1 MKRYIYISLILTLFS
16 TSCSDKVLN
25 DIDKN
30 PNVLGNAPLNT
41 LLPAAEMIIVQQVAG
56 SSAMIGSGFM
66 SEHTTL
72 TGVTSR
78 IQSEMQLY
86 NGNAWENG
94 FIAIRTLKDIRS
106 KADANK
112 VVGYSAIADILT
124 AYTLSLLVDWYGDIP
139 YTQAADPMG
148 NRQPQFDK
156 AADLYDEMQK
166 LLDSGIQKCDQ
177 ALTANVRPNKDDLI
191 FGGNMVLWKKTA
203 WGLKARLYNRLSNVN
218 PQETA
223 SKALIAINN
232 SFGANENFT
241 VSVYSAVPDNA
252 NPLAN
257 TFSNSSLQAV
267 GNGIVTAMQYFLD
280 SNEDIL
286 NDPRAAI
293 WFTRIGGK
301 VVPGPNGRAST
312 DITLNGTLYSKPQHL
327 KERASAFPLL
337 TYTELKFIESEAQLR
352 LGDKEKSYNAYQ
364 TAIRS
369 ALNQAS
375 IFNTN
380 SVLTSTQIE
389 NYLSRAKVKVGVD
402 KFTLTDIITQKYI
415 FHFTFQ
421 SSEAYN
427 DIRRTALLKMS
438 DPDGTP
444 KRYPYPQSEIS
455 RNGNAPQNS
464 NEQFVYTDAA
474 RLFWAKL

>member
-1 MKRYIYISLILTLFS
+1 MKRFVYLITVVAFLMNG
-16 TSCSDKVLN
+16 CSEKVLN
-25 DIDKN
+25 EIDKN
-30 PNVLGNAPLNT
+30 PNVLSNAPLNT
-41 LLPAAEMIIVQQVAG
+41 LLPATEMLIVQQIAG
-56 SSAMIGSGFM
+56 SSATIGSGFM

-72 TGVTSR
+72 TGVTSK

-94 FIAIRTLKDIRS
+94 FVAIRSLKDIRA
-106 KADANK
+106 KADASK

-139 YTQAADPMG
+139 YTQAAEPMN

-156 AADLYDEMQK
+156 AQDLYTEMQK

-177 ALTANVRPNKDDLI
+177 ALTASVRPSKDDLI
-191 FGGNMVLWKKTA
+191 FGGNMVSWKKTA
-203 WGLKARLYNRLSNVN
+203 WGLKARLHNRLSNTN

-223 SKALIAINN
+223 RQALTAINN
-232 SFGANENFT
+232 SFANNENFS
-241 VSVYSAVPDNA
+241 VSVYSSVPDNA

-257 TFSNSSLQAV
+257 TFSNSSVQAV
-267 GNGIVTAMQYFLD
+267 GNGIITAMNYFLEA
-280 SNEDIL
+280 NEDVL
-286 NDPRAAI
+286 NDPRATI

-301 VVPGPNGRAST
+301 VIPGPNGKAST

-337 TYTELKFIESEAQLR
+337 TFTELKFIEAESQLR
-352 LGDKEKSYNAYQ
+352 LGEKEKANTAYEI
-364 TAIRS
+364 AVRS
-369 ALNQAS
+369 ALGQAGF
-375 IFNTN
+375 FNAN
-380 SVLTSTQIE
+380 SVLSNAQIT
-389 NYLSRAKVKVGVD
+389 NYVSRNKVFMGAD
-402 KFTLTDIITQKYI
+402 KLTLKDIITQKYI

-421 SSEAYN
+421 SVEAYN
-427 DIRRTALLKMS
+427 DLRRSGLLPVS

-444 KRYPYPQSEIS
+444 KRYPYPQSEIG
-455 RNGNAPQNS
+455 RNSNAPQNS
-464 NEQFVYTDAA
+464 NEQTVYTDAA